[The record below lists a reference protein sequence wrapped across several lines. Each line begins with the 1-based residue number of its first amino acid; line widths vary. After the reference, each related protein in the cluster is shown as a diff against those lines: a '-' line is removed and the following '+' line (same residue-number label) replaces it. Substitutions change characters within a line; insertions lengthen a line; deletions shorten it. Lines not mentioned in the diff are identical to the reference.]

1 MLIRTQELIVCQ
13 NQLVDALAKIRQEW
27 EQAAEGE
34 SLSTSMQA
42 LVYCSAMLWWRLI
55 FHRWKRSRFSEQSS
69 LENCKASYFPPEQR
83 QDINA
88 RPVPAWPNL
97 NFVKGDM

>member
-34 SLSTSMQA
+34 SLIHVDASVGLLLGDVVVA
-42 LVYCSAMLWWRLI
+42 LGLPPVETVQILGAELAGEL
-55 FHRWKRSRFSEQSS
+55 QGV
-69 LENCKASYFPPEQR
+69 LFP
-83 QDINA
+83 A
-88 RPVPAWPNL
+88 
-97 NFVKGDM
+97 